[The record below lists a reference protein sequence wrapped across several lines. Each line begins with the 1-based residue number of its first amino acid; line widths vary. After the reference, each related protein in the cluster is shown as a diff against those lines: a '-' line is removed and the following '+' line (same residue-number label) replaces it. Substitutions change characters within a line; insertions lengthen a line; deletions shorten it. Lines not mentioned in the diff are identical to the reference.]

1 MKKEMRAQQEKMF
14 KLEENIHGFIL
25 KKEEFVEEI
34 DGFARTFV
42 HEKTGAQCLY
52 ISAED
57 DNKVFSISFR
67 TPSTDSTGV
76 PHILEHSVLCGS
88 KKYPVKEPF
97 VELAKGSLNT
107 FLNAMT
113 YPDKTMYPVASTN
126 AQDFM
131 NLIDVYLDA
140 VFYPN
145 IYENPYTFQQ
155 EGWHHHIE
163 NSDDPIIYNG
173 VVYNEMKG
181 AFSNPEEVLQN
192 KIFESLY
199 PESCYRFESGGDP
212 DNIPELTY
220 EKFLAFHKKYYHPS
234 NSYIYMYGD
243 GNVSEHLKYLNN
255 EYLGVFEKQAVNSDI
270 EEQPTFAN
278 RQKLV
283 ASYGVSKEESLENKA
298 YLALNVVLGNTLPYE
313 DALAFDVLSHILLN
327 NNSSPLKE
335 ALLEL
340 KIAEDVSY
348 HYSSSL
354 KQPYFSI
361 VLKNTEAEHGEL
373 FVKTVEEVLE
383 KLVKN
388 GLDPLSVEAGINI
401 HEFSHIEGE
410 FGSYPKGLIYGIDI
424 MDNWLYG
431 HEPMDYLKYKWVFK
445 KLKANW
451 EDGYFERLIQRFLLD
466 NTHQSLVTIVPDST
480 LQEQSDRALEERLAA
495 YKAGLTPEELK
506 NLVDETQMLIKKQN
520 EEDAPEDLEKIP
532 KLSLEDINKKA
543 RTYPLAVESAL
554 DTTLLFHS
562 GFTGD
567 ISYLKLY
574 FDYSDIPRE
583 DLKYL
588 SLMCKI
594 LGGLSTKTMDFHRLS
609 QEIEIHTG
617 GLSFGI
623 ESYDD
628 VHHQGDFRS
637 NCYIKGKVIV
647 ERIPTLIN
655 LMFDVLTETQYTEKN
670 LIHDMIREIKTHKET
685 QFLTAGHIVG
695 VQRLQSYYS
704 QSARL
709 FEEFGGI
716 EFYRFIADLE
726 ANFDEKFDEMSKKLV
741 QIAELVFSKKK
752 PIISITG
759 TEDIKDKTLEA
770 LKPFISGL
778 ESKKE
783 KKNAYKFDTVIAN
796 EGFLTAGKVQYVS
809 QGYNIRDLGYEYA
822 GSQLVLK
829 GILSMDYLWNKVR
842 VQGGAYGA
850 FMSIGRG
857 GDLYFGSYRDPKL
870 KKTFE
875 AYRGVVDYIKN
886 LDLSKRELEKY
897 IIGTI
902 SSKDVPLSASV
913 KGEIADNFYF
923 SRVTPED
930 IQKERNEILGTTVA
944 EIKSYAEMILKVL
957 DKNTICVLG
966 SEEAINDE
974 KELFKVTRYIK

>member
-1 MKKEMRAQQEKMF
+1 MKKEIRDQQEKMF
-14 KLEENIHGFIL
+14 KLEENVHGFIL
-25 KKEEFVEEI
+25 RKEEFVDEI
-34 DGFARTFV
+34 DSIARTFV

-113 YPDKTMYPVASTN
+113 YPDKTMYPIASTN
-126 AQDFM
+126 AKDFM
-131 NLIDVYLDA
+131 NLMDVYLDA

-145 IYENPYTFQQ
+145 IYGNPYTFQQ
-155 EGWHHHIE
+155 EGWHYHIE
-163 NSDDPIIYNG
+163 NADDPIIYNG

-199 PESCYRFESGGDP
+199 PQSCYRFESGGDP
-212 DNIPELTY
+212 DVIPELTY
-220 EKFLAFHKKYYHPS
+220 EDFLGFHKKYYHPS
-234 NSYIYMYGD
+234 NSYIYLYGD
-243 GNVSEHLKYLNN
+243 GDVRAHLKYLND
-255 EYLGVFEKQAVNSDI
+255 EYLNVFEKQVVDSEIA
-270 EEQPTFAN
+270 EQKPFEK
-278 RQKLV
+278 RQQLI
-283 ASYGVSKEESLENKA
+283 ASYGVSKEESLDNKA

-313 DALAFDVLSHILLN
+313 DALAFDILSHILLN

-335 ALLEL
+335 ALLDL

-361 VLKNTEAEHGEL
+361 VLKNTEAKHAEL
-373 FVKTVEEVLE
+373 FTKTVDDVLN
-383 KLVKN
+383 KLVKD

-410 FGSYPKGLIYGIDI
+410 YGSYPKGLIYGIDM

-431 HEPMDYLKYKWVFK
+431 HEPTDYLKYKWVFK
-445 KLKANW
+445 KLKDNW
-451 EDGYFERLIQRFLLD
+451 KDGYFEKLIKRLLID
-466 NTHQSLVTIVPDST
+466 NTHQTIVTIVPDNT
-480 LQEQSDRALEERLAA
+480 LQEKADRALEEKLAA
-495 YKAGLTPEELK
+495 FKAGLTAEEL
-506 NLVDETQMLIKKQN
+506 NALVAETQMLIEKQN

-532 KLSLEDINKKA
+532 KLSLEDINKTG
-543 RTYPLAVESAL
+543 RTYPMEVSNAL
-554 DTTLLFHS
+554 DTTLLFHP

-574 FDYSDIPRE
+574 FDYSDVPQE

-617 GLSFGI
+617 GLSFGV

-628 VHHQGDFRS
+628 VHQYGDFTS
-637 NCYIKGKVIV
+637 NCYIKGKAVA
-647 ERIPTLIN
+647 ENIPTLIN
-655 LMFDVLTETQYTEKN
+655 IMTDVITQTQYQEKN
-670 LIHDMIREIKTHKET
+670 LIHDMVREIKTHKET
-685 QFLTAGHIVG
+685 QFLTAGHVVG

-726 ANFDEKFDEMSKKLV
+726 ANFDEKFEELAKKLTE
-741 QIAELVFSKKK
+741 IAEIVFTKKK

-759 TEDIKDKTLEA
+759 TETIRDRTLEA
-770 LKPFISGL
+770 LTPYVSGL
-778 ESKKE
+778 ASKKE
-783 KKNAYKFDTVIAN
+783 VKNAFKFDTKIAN
-796 EGFLTAGKVQYVS
+796 EGFLTAAKIQYVS
-809 QGYNIRDLGYEYA
+809 QGYNIRDLGYQYA

-850 FMSIGRG
+850 FMSIGRS

-875 AYRGVVDYIKN
+875 AYQGVIDYINN

-923 SRVTPED
+923 SGVTTED
-930 IQKERNEILGTTVA
+930 LQTERDEILETSL
-944 EIKSYAEMILKVL
+944 EQLKSYAEMVAAVL
-957 DKNTICVLG
+957 AKNAICVLG
-966 SEEAINDE
+966 SEEAITEE
-974 KELFKVTRYIK
+974 KELFKETRYIK